1 MPPCRRCSAATSSG
15 ARCSRPASC
24 RIKCDDL
31 CWQHSEVYG
40 FRRANKASLTGDQYT
55 SIKRC
60 GRPTCRPFTYGN
72 ADQLLG
78 AAAGAARTIGDGVQ
92 VKASTIPTAG
102 LGLFS
107 GPRKAFLRGE
117 IITEY
122 CGRVITRA
130 EANERRRRDPRLASH
145 MRATGDHRY
154 IIDGHRNPRDGSG
167 GGSFANQGPG
177 INAKIVNI
185 GDKVYLMATKN
196 IPKNEEVLV
205 HYGNDYVWD

>member
-1 MPPCRRCSAATSSG
+1 MPPPCRRCSAQTSSG

-24 RIKCDDL
+24 RIACNDV
-31 CWQHSEVYG
+31 CWQHSEVYN
-40 FRRANKASLTGDQYT
+40 FRRDNKAAFSAEKYK
-55 SIKRC
+55 SIKEC

-72 ADQLLG
+72 ADRLLG
-78 AAAGAARTIGDGVQ
+78 AAAGAAMTIGHGVQ
-92 VKASTIPTAG
+92 VKPSNIPTAG

-107 GPRKAFLRGE
+107 GPRKAFLKGE

-122 CGRVITRA
+122 CGRVITRL
-130 EANERRRRDPRLASH
+130 EANERRRRDSRLASH

-154 IIDGHRNPRDGSG
+154 IIDGLRNPRDGLG

-177 INAKIVNI
+177 INAKIINV

-196 IPKNEEVLV
+196 IPNNEEVLV
-205 HYGNDYVWD
+205 HYGADYVW